1 MESACF
7 FGKMNEEVCTT
18 TTKSVSIENA
28 IERCHKNA
36 WFYFVVPSF
45 ISQTALISKSESDLW
60 LERYDCAIDILNNIH
75 LATIQMVQMV
85 VIISRCSQRIRQRE
99 IEGKK
104 EIKREKNTKTAV
116 LLKWFES
123 PAADWNVITAQHSDS
138 FRLHCDAI
146 TNLLENCFTTWF
158 QWQSQVK
165 CQSHLILF

>member
-7 FGKMNEEVCTT
+7 FGKMNEQIFT

-45 ISQTALISKSESDLW
+45 ISQAALISKSESDLW
-60 LERYDCAIDILNNIH
+60 LERYDCAIDILNNIY

-85 VIISRCSQRIRQRE
+85 VIISRCSQRIRKRE
-99 IEGKK
+99 RKHEGKK
-104 EIKREKNTKTAV
+104 ERKRKNTKTAV

-146 TNLLENCFTTWF
+146 INLLENCFTTWF

-165 CQSHLILF
+165 CQSHFILF